1 MPPGCGLAATVSARP
16 RVLSAAERVLGHPGA
31 GLQVVVSP
39 VNCKLLR
46 ARASPY
52 QFVPV
57 CPGTSRMRGSWLGLL
72 KCLLNE

>member
-57 CPGTSRMRGSWLGLL
+57 CPGHQQDARLMAGAF
-72 KCLLNE
+72 EVFVE